1 MRLFLKIARPL
12 LAVSLFLALWPMPL
26 RAQTVGPQYI
36 VQSGDTLFDIALR
49 FGLTLAALQAA
60 NSEVNPDA
68 LAVGQA
74 LVIPGFEGV
83 SGTLGIHRLEPGES
97 LESLALRFG
106 LRRDTLIRLNRVVN
120 PDLLYINQA
129 VVIVDQL
136 DGAPAIPAGSAHVIP
151 SGQGLLATSA
161 ALDQNPWALARLNR
175 LAHASALTPGTL
187 LVVPGG
193 EAAPSALPSPLR
205 ALSVKPIPPVRGHTT
220 SIRIETT
227 EPLTLTGLL
236 GDWPLNFAAGDDG
249 ALYALAGV
257 YRLADP
263 NLYRLTLT
271 AEEATG
277 ELIRFS
283 QYVPVRAGNYATDPP
298 LTVNPST
305 LDPAVSQ
312 PETEQVRALVA
323 PFTPTRYWSGL
334 FALPSVGALRS
345 LFGSLRSY
353 NGGPYDSF
361 HGGVDFSGAEDR
373 PITAPAPG
381 VVVFAAPLIVRGN
394 ATIIDHGWGVYTGYW
409 HQSRIEVQA
418 GQRVETGQIIGYQGA
433 TGRVTG
439 PHLHWEMWVAGEQV
453 DPLEWTETEFP

>member
-1 MRLFLKIARPL
+1 MKLFLKIARPL
-12 LAVSLFLALWPMPL
+12 LAVSLALALWPAPL
-26 RAQTVGPQYI
+26 RAQATGPQYT
-36 VQSGDTLFDIALR
+36 VQAGDTMFDIAQR
-49 FGLTLAALQAA
+49 FGLSLAVLQAA
-60 NSEVNPDA
+60 NPGLNPDA

-74 LVIPGFEGV
+74 LVIPGFDGV
-83 SGTLGIHRLEPGES
+83 SGTLSTHRLEPGES
-97 LESLALRFG
+97 LDSLALRFG
-106 LRRDTLIRLNRVVN
+106 LRRETLIRLNRVLN

-129 VVIVDQL
+129 IVVVDQL
-136 DGAPAIPAGSAHVIP
+136 DGGPPVSTGQAHTAQP
-151 SGQGLLATSA
+151 DWGLLATAA
-161 ALDQNPWALARLNR
+161 ALNQNPWALARVNR
-175 LAHASALTPGTL
+175 LAHASALRPGAL
-187 LVVPGG
+187 LVAPGG

-205 ALSVKPIPPVRGHTT
+205 AMSVRPIPPVQGHTA
-220 SIRIETT
+220 SIRIEAA
-227 EPLTLTGLL
+227 EPLSITGAL
-236 GDWPLNFAAGDDG
+236 GDWPLSFATGDDG
-249 ALYALAGV
+249 TWYALVGI

-263 NLYRLTLT
+263 NLYRLTLI
-271 AEEATG
+271 AESAAGRTVE
-277 ELIRFS
+277 FS
-283 QYVPVRAGNYATDPP
+283 QYVPVRAGNYLIDPP

-305 LDPAVSQ
+305 LDPAVVE
-312 PETEQVRALVA
+312 PETERVRAIVA
-323 PFTPTRYWSGL
+323 GFTPTPYWNGM

-381 VVVFAAPLIVRGN
+381 VVVLAEPLTVRGN

-418 GQRVETGQIIGYQGA
+418 GQRVETGQILGYQGA

-439 PHLHWEMWVAGEQV
+439 PHLHWEMWVAGVQV